1 MKNVIE
7 DLYTLFSTESTLNN
21 DNTTSIKV
29 KTFRKYPDP
38 LITDYPALLLVRK
51 NKTSQIK
58 TVNLGYLNTYSVD
71 ILLMTQDYEES
82 TNCLKGIDNLD
93 KLVEIVEGLIQKN
106 PKIDGKYYNT
116 EITGI
121 SFNTFTTDNYI
132 NFSAIVSLDVK
143 KKVQYN

>member
-1 MKNVIE
+1 MKNVID
-7 DLYTLFSTESTLNN
+7 DLYNLFINTAELNN

-58 TVNLGYLNTYSVD
+58 SANLGYLNIYSVD
-71 ILLMTQDYEES
+71 ILLMTQDYEDS
-82 TNCLKGIDNLD
+82 VNCLKGIDDLD
-93 KLVEIVEGLIQKN
+93 RLVDIVEKLFQKN

-116 EITGI
+116 EITNI
-121 SFNTFTTDNYI
+121 NYNTFTANNFI
-132 NFSAIVSLDVK
+132 NFSSVVSIDIK